1 MTLNNKRWGRSALLM
16 AVLGAMFG
24 LTGCSSPSSKPLAPL
39 KDDFSR
45 QEFDNGLQLFTYQVF
60 FPVPKASPVER
71 GDRTSRRRAASPS
84 AKALRIDERL
94 ALRLEAESY
103 CPDGFVQL
111 ERFTGV
117 GRVRIRGECR

>member
-1 MTLNNKRWGRSALLM
+1 MNINNKHWVRSALLV
-16 AVLGAMFG
+16 ALGVA
-24 LTGCSSPSSKPLAPL
+24 GCSSPSSKPLAPL

-60 FPVPKASPVER
+60 FPVPAASPVER
-71 GDRTSRRRAASPS
+71 GNRTSRRREAPPS

-94 ALRLEAESY
+94 ALRLETENY
-103 CPDGFVQL
+103 CSDGFLQL
-111 ERFTGV
+111 ERFIGV

>member
-1 MTLNNKRWGRSALLM
+1 MRVNNKHRLRSALLM
-16 AVLGAMFG
+16 VALGAILG
-24 LTGCSSPSSKPLAPL
+24 LVGCGSPSSKPLAPL

-71 GDRTSRRRAASPS
+71 GDRSSRRREASPS

-94 ALRLEAESY
+94 ALRLEAENY
-103 CPDGFVQL
+103 CTDGFLQL